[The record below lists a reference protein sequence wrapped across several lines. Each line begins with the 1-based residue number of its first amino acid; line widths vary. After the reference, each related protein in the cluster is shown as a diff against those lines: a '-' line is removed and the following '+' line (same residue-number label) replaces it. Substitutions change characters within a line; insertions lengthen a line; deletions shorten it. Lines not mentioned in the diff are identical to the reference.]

1 MSIWV
6 ALERSSL
13 YLAGNR
19 HTFNAGDV
27 VVFSGDFPHGGA
39 EADSATTESNYRL
52 FAYVPTRLIPVPWQ
66 VKPGIAEE
74 AGAAEVKGYQD
85 IQELH
90 RKTNP
95 VSDDS
100 SPSCSKHTCTTSRR
114 TSFTGSVRNCGLE
127 V

>member
-52 FAYVPTRLIPVPWQ
+52 FAYVPTRRIPVPWQ
-66 VKPGIAEE
+66 VKPGMAPE
-74 AGAAEVKGYQD
+74 AGVAEVKGEKEN
-85 IQELH
+85 QELH
-90 RKTNP
+90 KKTNP
-95 VSDDS
+95 VSDNFE
-100 SPSCSKHTCTTSRR
+100 PQLLQAHLTTSRR